1 MTKDAEAAASGTMGR
16 LRDGGGVASDADWC
30 YPRAPDS
37 LKQLCVACGSS
48 VLMSMIWFRVWPG
61 LYLQESARL
70 C

>member
-1 MTKDAEAAASGTMGR
+1 MGR
-16 LRDGGGVASDADWC
+16 LRDGGGVASDADWY

-37 LKQLCVACGSS
+37 LKQLCRMWLQRIDEYDS
-48 VLMSMIWFRVWPG
+48 SMIWPG